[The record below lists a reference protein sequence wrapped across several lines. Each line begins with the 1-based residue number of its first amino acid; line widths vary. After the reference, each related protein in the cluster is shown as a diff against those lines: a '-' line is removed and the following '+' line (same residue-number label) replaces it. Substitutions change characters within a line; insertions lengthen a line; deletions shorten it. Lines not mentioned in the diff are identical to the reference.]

1 MSSDKPAPHRIAPD
15 RLMEAIRRQGMTY
28 SEAAE
33 RARAHLPPGS
43 RLSHTSIWSYA
54 TGRASPKRLSYIEA
68 IEKAMGV
75 EPHGLCDE
83 NGTASKPQTAGG
95 TAAADASTEQ
105 SISMI
110 DNGDG
115 TTFLAIKAAVPWPV
129 AIQILEK
136 LKGGEGQE

>member
-1 MSSDKPAPHRIAPD
+1 MSRERQGPHRIAPD
-15 RLMEAIRRQGMTY
+15 KLMEAIRRQGLTY

-33 RARAHLPPGS
+33 RARAHLPAGS

-75 EPHGLCDE
+75 EPHGLSE
-83 NGTASKPQTAGG
+83 EPEPAPQTQVQPAGEG
-95 TAAADASTEQ
+95 EPDKTVV
-105 SISMI
+105 MI

-115 TTFLAIKAAVPWPV
+115 TAFLTINAAVPWPV
-129 AIQILEK
+129 AIQVLEK

>member
-1 MSSDKPAPHRIAPD
+1 MSRDRSAPHRIAPD
-15 RLMEAIRRQGMTY
+15 RLMDAIRRQGLTY

-33 RARAHLPPGS
+33 RARAHLPVGA

-75 EPHGLCDE
+75 EPHGLSEEGDAAPHSQKAPAT
-83 NGTASKPQTAGG
+83 GAGE
-95 TAAADASTEQ
+95 ADKTVV
-105 SISMI
+105 MV

-115 TTFLAIKAAVPWPV
+115 TAFLRISAAVPWPV
-129 AIQILEK
+129 AIQVLEK
-136 LKGGEGQE
+136 LKGGNGQE